1 MANAFL
7 TPQGLNRQA
16 MRSEPS
22 SQPVV
27 QLFYNPASGSFDPV
41 RIARLERA
49 FAASGARVLTSPS
62 VSEPPVIAQ
71 DATHA
76 CIAGGDGTV
85 RHVAMAMARCGRALP
100 AAIWPAGTVNLL
112 AREGPDC
119 ASPERLAADL
129 LGASERREH
138 WPVQLGETMFLACAS
153 VGPDARAVAGVSGAL
168 KRRIGRLAYVV
179 SFVSLLRRWPR
190 DVLTLEADGRTLACE
205 AVFVAKGRHYA
216 GPWSFAPRAS
226 VSDGLLHVIALHT
239 ARRRDFARFILD
251 LALGRDPARRAGV
264 TAFVT
269 RRLSIDSATALPVQA
284 DGDVVARLP
293 VRLAVAEAP
302 LHFR

>member
-7 TPQGLNRQA
+7 TPRGLDRQA
-16 MRSEPS
+16 MPT
-22 SQPVV
+22 QPVV
-27 QLFYNPASGSFDPV
+27 QLFYNPASGSFAPA

-49 FAASGARVLTSPS
+49 FTASGARVLKSPS
-62 VSEPPVIAQ
+62 VSEPPVIARE
-71 DATHA
+71 ATHA

-85 RHVAMAMARCGRALP
+85 RHVAMAMARCGRMLP

-119 ASPERLAADL
+119 ASPERLAAEL
-129 LGASERREH
+129 LGTSERREH

-179 SFVSLLRRWPR
+179 SFLALLRRWPR
-190 DVLTLEADGRTLACE
+190 DVLTLKADGRTLTCE

-239 ARRRDFARFILD
+239 ARRRDFARFMLD
-251 LALGRDPARRAGV
+251 LALGRDPARRGGV
-264 TAFVT
+264 TALVT
-269 RRLSIDSATALPVQA
+269 RRLSIDSAHDLPVQA